1 MLRFAPALFAL
12 IAVPASA
19 QPLTQAEVAQI
30 DQAVTKA
37 LADTSVPS
45 ASIAVVRGGQIVLT
59 KAYGKASERLQAQP
73 NLPYQIASNSSS
85 SRPWRCC
92 FWRTRAS

>member
-1 MLRFAPALFAL
+1 MLRFAPALIAL

-30 DQAVTKA
+30 DQAVAKA

-45 ASIAVVRGGQIVLT
+45 ASIAVVRGGPIVLT
-59 KAYGKASERLQAQP
+59 KAYGKASERLQARP
-73 NLPYQIASNSSS
+73 KLPDQIASNSKQFPAMALLL
-85 SRPWRCC
+85 R
-92 FWRTRAS
+92 